1 GINPAQMTEVNHRGA
16 DQSGVRTRAGRH
28 HGPGCLST
36 GNQRQR
42 NRIGLPGTML
52 QIDVVNP
59 DPPVTHDH
67 LARRRHRVRA
77 LDQNELFG
85 PAMTRDLDC
94 EQTWPLPSGAAT
106 LEPLVTPTLTP
117 LGRSHSYLESRMGT
131 ARSRTGCRI
140 RLPYGIGPRDYYT
153 AGQSTPHAA
162 CRGAGLAGTWPAGA
176 YPGQARGIDMHLFE
190 C

>member
-1 GINPAQMTEVNHRGA
+1 MTEVNHRGA
-16 DQSGVRTRAGRH
+16 DQSGVRTGAGRH

-77 LDQNELFG
+77 LDQSELFR

-106 LEPLVTPTLTP
+106 LEPLVTLTLTP
-117 LGRSHSYLESRMGT
+117 LGRSHSYPRVTDGDCAVANWVSHQVAVRH
-131 ARSRTGCRI
+131 RS
-140 RLPYGIGPRDYYT
+140 
-153 AGQSTPHAA
+153 AGLLHSWAEHAA
-162 CRGAGLAGTWPAGA
+162 CSMPGAGLDGT
-176 YPGQARGIDMHLFE
+176 
-190 C
+190 